1 MEFKVLISLF
11 LFINLLGYSE
21 SLGKRPNLNKYI
33 HNNNSNNDNYQ
44 KVDLYYYNSLNSCY
58 KDDYFSK
65 DSKYYYLNQKCFID
79 EDTCRNNVINSSQF
93 RNDTHYLRLNISQ
106 CLNYYSRKGIYIYDK
121 CLKCNY
127 IYINI
132 NIKCKSLSC
141 SYFFTIIVLILFF
154 MILGILYLVCLSI
167 NRKKQKKYTLIRNN

>member
-1 MEFKVLISLF
+1 VLISLF

-79 EDTCRNNVINSSQF
+79 EDTCRNNVINSLQF
-93 RNDTHYLRLNISQ
+93 RNAEYYLRLNVSK
-106 CLNYYSRKGIYIYDK
+106 CLDNYIKKDIYIYDK

-127 IYINI
+127 VYINI
-132 NIKCKSLSC
+132 NINCKSLSC

-154 MILGILYLVCLSI
+154 FILVMLYLVCLSI
-167 NRKKQKKYTLIRNN
+167 NRKKQKKYTLVRNN